1 MNDLIIP
8 PEPPQPKGSRAPA
21 KVPVEIVID
30 RRQRRPLR
38 YGLIAAAI
46 GLAGVAATHFY
57 PADRPKQPATE
68 KVEAR
73 APQAATPALDEA
85 TKNRIASLQGE
96 VQELR
101 AKLDAVEKRQQA
113 ERLNAQAATAASR
126 PTEDKPVANATE
138 VTAAPQR
145 AAEKTDAK
153 AVRAVKNDSAKS
165 DNAKSDN
172 AKSDSAKT
180 DVAKNDSAKIDMT
193 PVQTIAPAPKVVSGY
208 RVRDVFQGA
217 ALIESDRGMIGVEP
231 GEVVPGVG
239 RVIAIKERAGRW
251 IVITESGEILGNAHG
266 NSRPPIARERQFARD
281 LDGFMP
287 RPYGPPPI
295 FPPY

>member
-8 PEPPQPKGSRAPA
+8 PEPPQPKRNRAPA
-21 KVPVEIVID
+21 KMPVEIVID
-30 RRQRRPLR
+30 RRRRRPLR
-38 YGLIAAAI
+38 YGLIAALI

-57 PADRPKQPATE
+57 PSDRPKESSTRN
-68 KVEAR
+68 VEAR
-73 APQAATPALDEA
+73 APQQVAAPALDEA

-113 ERLNAQAATAASR
+113 DQLSAKPASA
-126 PTEDKPVANATE
+126 PPPAEDKPAASSMNAATSQ
-138 VTAAPQR
+138 QR
-145 AAEKTDAK
+145 PSEKPDAK
-153 AVRAVKNDSAKS
+153 VARAGKSESANIESAKNES
-165 DNAKSDN
+165 S
-172 AKSDSAKT
+172 
-180 DVAKNDSAKIDMT
+180 KIDMT
-193 PVQTIAPAPKVVSGY
+193 PVQTIAPAARVVNGY

-217 ALIESDRGMIGVEP
+217 ALIESGSGMIGVEP

-251 IVITESGEILGNAHG
+251 IVVTENGEILGNAHG
-266 NSRPPIARERQFARD
+266 QSRAQAPRQRQFARE
-281 LDGFMP
+281 LDGFIP
-287 RPYGPPPI
+287 RPFPPPPM

>member
-113 ERLNAQAATAASR
+113 DRLSAQAASAPPPAQDKAAVGASEAAAS
-126 PTEDKPVANATE
+126 
-138 VTAAPQR
+138 PQR
-145 AAEKTDAK
+145 PSEKPDAK
-153 AVRAVKNDSAKS
+153 VARAAKLE
-165 DNAKSDN
+165 
-172 AKSDSAKT
+172 
-180 DVAKNDSAKIDMT
+180 SAKIDMT
-193 PVQTIAPAPKVVSGY
+193 PVQSIAPAPKVVSGY

-217 ALIESDRGMIGVEP
+217 ALIESDSGMIGVEP

-251 IVITESGEILGNAHG
+251 IVVTESGEIIGNANGQSHA
-266 NSRPPIARERQFARD
+266 PPPRQRQFARE
-281 LDGFMP
+281 LNGFMP
-287 RPYGPPPI
+287 RPFPPPPM

>member
-38 YGLIAAAI
+38 YGLIAAVI

-57 PADRPKQPATE
+57 PADGPKQPATE
-68 KVEAR
+68 KVEAGS
-73 APQAATPALDEA
+73 PQAATPALDEA

-101 AKLDAVEKRQQA
+101 AKLDVVEKRQQA
-113 ERLNAQAATAASR
+113 DRLSAQAASAPPPAQDKAAVGAS
-126 PTEDKPVANATE
+126 E
-138 VTAAPQR
+138 AAPSAQRPSENPDAKVAR
-145 AAEKTDAK
+145 AAKSE
-153 AVRAVKNDSAKS
+153 SAKLES
-165 DNAKSDN
+165 S
-172 AKSDSAKT
+172 
-180 DVAKNDSAKIDMT
+180 KIDMT
-193 PVQTIAPAPKVVSGY
+193 PVHSIAPAPKVVSGY

-217 ALIESDRGMIGVEP
+217 ALIESDSGMIGVEP

-251 IVITESGEILGNAHG
+251 IVVTESGEIIGNAHG
-266 NSRPPIARERQFARD
+266 QPRAQPPRQRQFARE
-281 LDGFMP
+281 LNGFMP
-287 RPYGPPPI
+287 RPFPPPPM

>member
-8 PEPPQPKGSRAPA
+8 PEPPQPKRNGAPEIL
-21 KVPVEIVID
+21 PVEIVID
-30 RRQRRPLR
+30 RRRRRPLR
-38 YGLIAAAI
+38 YGLIAALI

-57 PADRPKQPATE
+57 PLDRSKEAVAQ
-68 KVEAR
+68 KVEAQ
-73 APQAATPALDEA
+73 APQVAAPALDEA

-96 VQELR
+96 VRELR

-113 ERLNAQAATAASR
+113 DHLSAQAASAAPPAENKTAASAS
-126 PTEDKPVANATE
+126 EAATP
-138 VTAAPQR
+138 PQR
-145 AAEKTDAK
+145 PSEKPNAKVARAAKNE
-153 AVRAVKNDSAKS
+153 RVKNE
-165 DNAKSDN
+165 N
-172 AKSDSAKT
+172 
-180 DVAKNDSAKIDMT
+180 AKIDMT

-239 RVIAIKERAGRW
+239 RVISIKERAGRW
-251 IVITESGEILGNAHG
+251 IVVTESGEIVGNAHG
-266 NSRPPIARERQFARD
+266 QSRAQAPRQRQFARE
-281 LDGFMP
+281 LNGFIP
-287 RPYGPPPI
+287 RLFPPPPM